1 MKSSRRNP
9 LSRRFV
15 LQAGAASLAA
25 AALPIGAR
33 ASSTRAPTRVDT
45 LILGAGISGLHAA
58 RLLQPQGLSVLVL
71 EGSPRV
77 GGRCWTARNV
87 TGSPELGAQQIGYG
101 YGRVRGNAA
110 DLGVELMDP
119 PKGSMAETRMP
130 PLAVSID
137 GAPPTSDWAQSPMN
151 RLDAAEKALPPT
163 ALVPHYLLKDN
174 PLVGLS
180 DWQKPEN
187 AHIDQLSIRQ
197 YAAMG
202 GASQEALRLMD
213 VGVAARDIDDANAL
227 DFLRKNYYY
236 TWEAK
241 NGPYSIFR
249 DGTSAL
255 TDAMAASLTRPV
267 ALNKIV
273 GSIQAR
279 PDSVTVRCK
288 DGSVYEGRTCI
299 ATIPLSVMKDLRI
312 TGAVPD
318 LQRKAWSTQRYSQ
331 TVQIFF
337 KFQTPFWEQ
346 DGLPGSMWTN
356 SPIQFLAHIPSR
368 VDPRGILV
376 AFCHGRA
383 MDALNRLTPAA
394 LGRMAVDEIV
404 KLRPAAKGQ
413 LEVEYIH
420 NWSTYPFSKGHI
432 AYFAPGDIARFA
444 DIVGQPVGALYFAGE
459 HNCRIHA
466 GMEGACEA
474 AENASIAILERLGK
488 A

>member
-1 MKSSRRNP
+1 MPRHPFSRRA
-9 LSRRFV
+9 L
-15 LQAGAASLAA
+15 LQAGAASLTAA
-25 AALPIGAR
+25 VLPAWAR
-33 ASSTRAPTRVDT
+33 GSSAVKPPLVDT
-45 LILGAGISGLHAA
+45 VILGAGISGLHAA
-58 RLLQPQGLSVLVL
+58 RLLQQQGLSVLVL

-77 GGRCWTARNV
+77 GGRCWTARHV
-87 TGSPELGAQQIGYG
+87 TGSPELGAQQVGYG
-101 YGRVRGNAA
+101 YGRVRGNAS

-137 GAPPTSDWAQSPMN
+137 GLPPTKDWAESPMN
-151 RLDAAEKALPPT
+151 RLAPDEKALAPT

-187 AHIDQLSIRQ
+187 AHIDRLSIRQ
-197 YAAMG
+197 YAMQG
-202 GASQEALRLMD
+202 GASPEALRLMD
-213 VGVAARDIDDANAL
+213 FGVAARDIDDANAL

-255 TDAMAASLTRPV
+255 TDAMAASLARPV
-267 ALNKIV
+267 VLNKIV
-273 GSIQAR
+273 AAIDAQ
-279 PDSVTVRCK
+279 PESVTVTCR
-288 DGSVYEGRTCI
+288 DGSEYRARTAI
-299 ATIPLSVMKDLRI
+299 STIPLSVMKHLRI

-318 LQRKAWSTQRYSQ
+318 AQRRAWSAQRYSE
-331 TVQIFF
+331 TVQIFL
-337 KFQTPFWEQ
+337 KFRTPFWEQ
-346 DGLPGSMWTN
+346 DGLPASMWTDG
-356 SPIQFLAHIPSR
+356 PVQFIAHIPSR

-376 AFCHGRA
+376 VFCHGRA
-383 MDALNRLTPAA
+383 MDALNRLTPAE
-394 LGRMAVDEIV
+394 LGAKVVAAII
-404 KLRPAAKGQ
+404 KLRPAAAGQ

-420 NWSTYPFSKGHI
+420 NWSTYPFSRGHI
-432 AYFAPGDIARFA
+432 AYFAPGDIGRFA
-444 DIVGQPVGALYFAGE
+444 AIVGQPVGALYFAGE

-466 GMEGACEA
+466 GIEGACEA
-474 AENASIAILERLGK
+474 AENASISILEKLGK

>member
-1 MKSSRRNP
+1 MLMNRHPISRRT
-9 LSRRFV
+9 V
-15 LQAGAASLAA
+15 LQAGAASLAT
-25 AALPIGAR
+25 AALPAWSR
-33 ASSTRAPTRVDT
+33 AALSEGSAPVDT

-58 RLLQPQGLSVLVL
+58 RMLQQQGLSVLVL

-101 YGRVRGNAA
+101 YGRVRGNAS

-130 PLAVSID
+130 PLAVSVG
-137 GAPPTSDWAQSPMN
+137 GAAPTKDWAESPMN
-151 RLDAAEKALPPT
+151 GLDAAEKALPPT
-163 ALVPHYLLKDN
+163 ALVPHYLLKNN
-174 PLVGLS
+174 PLVALT

-187 AHIDQLSIRQ
+187 AHIDRLSVRQ
-197 YAAMG
+197 YAIQG
-202 GASQEALRLMD
+202 GASAEALRLMN
-213 VGVAARDIDDANAL
+213 VGIAARDLDDANAL

-236 TWEAK
+236 AWEAK

-267 ALNKIV
+267 VLNKIV
-273 GSIQAR
+273 VAIDAGLT
-279 PDSVTVRCK
+279 SVTVTCK
-288 DGSVYEGRTCI
+288 DGTVYRARTCI
-299 ATIPLSVMKDLRI
+299 ATIPLSVMKDIRI
-312 TGAVPD
+312 TGDVPP
-318 LQRKAWSTQRYSQ
+318 LQREAWRAQRYSE
-331 TVQIFF
+331 TVQIFL
-337 KFQTPFWEQ
+337 KFRTPFWEK
-346 DGLPGSMWTN
+346 DDLPASMWTD
-356 SPIQFLAHIPSR
+356 SPVQFIAHIPSR

-383 MDALNRLTPAA
+383 MDGLNRLTPAA
-394 LGRMAVDEIV
+394 LGRKVVDELER
-404 KLRPAAKGQ
+404 LRPAAKGQ
-413 LEVEYIH
+413 IDVEYIH

-432 AYFAPGDIARFA
+432 AYFAPGDIGRFA

-466 GMEGACEA
+466 GIEGACEA
-474 AENASIAILERLGK
+474 AENAGIAILEKLNK